1 VPKEL
6 PADPDFVPEIDA
18 TLDKFEQELGGLP
31 KWSNAEAP
39 KYLYMNVTDLG
50 KKSPEELSE
59 AAFALNQYALN
70 LQRLINKLRGWE
82 RWCIARLDQLE
93 AYYLLSVPQN
103 YGFNE
108 RTKMARHNPEPCK
121 KINEYLRKI
130 RMQLD
135 RLYEMPSQIK
145 VMSESVRD
153 IKFAA
158 IRREKEFA
166 YARD

>member
-1 VPKEL
+1 
-6 PADPDFVPEIDA
+6 
-18 TLDKFEQELGGLP
+18 
-31 KWSNAEAP
+31 
-39 KYLYMNVTDLG
+39 
-50 KKSPEELSE
+50 
-59 AAFALNQYALN
+59 
-70 LQRLINKLRGWE
+70 
-82 RWCIARLDQLE
+82 
-93 AYYLLSVPQN
+93 
-103 YGFNE
+103 
-108 RTKMARHNPEPCK
+108 
-121 KINEYLRKI
+121 LRKI